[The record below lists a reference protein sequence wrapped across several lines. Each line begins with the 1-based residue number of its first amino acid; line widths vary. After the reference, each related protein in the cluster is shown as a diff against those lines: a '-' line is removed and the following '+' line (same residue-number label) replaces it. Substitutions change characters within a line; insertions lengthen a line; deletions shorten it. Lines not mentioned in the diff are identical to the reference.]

1 MKSLIIKEAVFENP
15 KVYSIIHQKMEDDV
29 YDENH
34 NTKKAKGVS
43 KVVLKKE
50 ITHKDFI
57 DVLETGKSISKDV
70 ISIRS
75 FDHQLYTVKQ
85 KKVVLTSW
93 YDKMNMISNVECVPY
108 GYRN

>member
-1 MKSLIIKEAVFENP
+1 M
-15 KVYSIIHQKMEDDV
+15 
-29 YDENH
+29 
-34 NTKKAKGVS
+34 
-43 KVVLKKE
+43 VLKKE
-50 ITHKDFI
+50 ITHKDFV

-93 YDKMNMISNVECVPY
+93 YDKMNMISNVDCEPF
-108 GYRN
+108 GYKK

>member
-1 MKSLIIKEAVFENP
+1 
-15 KVYSIIHQKMEDDV
+15 MEDNV
-29 YDENH
+29 IDENH

-50 ITHKDFI
+50 ITHKDFV

-93 YDKMNMISNVECVPY
+93 YDKMNMISNVDCEPF
-108 GYRN
+108 GYKK

>member
-1 MKSLIIKEAVFENP
+1 
-15 KVYSIIHQKMEDDV
+15 MEDNV
-29 YDENH
+29 IDENH

-50 ITHKDFI
+50 ISHQDFV

-93 YDKMNMISNVECVPY
+93 YDKMNMISNVDCEPF
-108 GYRN
+108 GYKK